1 MFENLLNPVFAPL
14 LMLPPWLAIAILS
27 LLVSLIIT
35 LIYKAMTDQSL
46 MKQLKDEMKEFQKE
60 MKELKAHPEKA
71 MAVQKKAMET
81 NMKYMSHSMKP
92 MLITFLPIIVI
103 FGWMNAHLAYEPILP
118 GQEFTVTALFQK
130 DAAGEVGLFVPEGV
144 EIVSDAKQKI
154 GADQATWTLKGEA
167 GNYLL
172 EFVFEEQSHTKELL
186 ITEEKAYAKVQQPVS
201 RSKLRMIKI
210 NNEPVIAINLLNRD
224 EGGWTS
230 GRLGWLGAYI
240 IFSLIFSMTIR
251 KALKVY

>member
-1 MFENLLNPVFAPL
+1 MFENLLNPLFAPL
-14 LMLPPWLAIAILS
+14 LLLPPWLSIAILS

-35 LIYKAMTDQSL
+35 LIYRAMTDQNL

-81 NMKYMSHSMKP
+81 NMKYMSHSMRP
-92 MLITFLPIIVI
+92 MLITFIPIIVI

-118 GQEFTVTALFQK
+118 GEEFTTTTIFQK
-130 DAAGEVGLFVPEGV
+130 DVTGEVKLIVPEGV
-144 EIVSDAKQKI
+144 ELLSDSKQKI
-154 GADQATWTLKGEA
+154 GAGQATWTLKGEA

-172 EFVFEEQSHTKELL
+172 EFIFDNQSYTKDLL
-186 ITEEKAYAKVQQPVS
+186 ITKEKAYAKVQQPIP

-210 NNEPVIAINLLNRD
+210 NNEPVIAINLFGKD
-224 EGGWTS
+224 VGGWTS
-230 GRLGWLGAYI
+230 GRFGWLGAYI
-240 IFSLIFSMTIR
+240 LFSLIFSMTLR
-251 KALKVY
+251 KILKVY